1 MRERRFRP
9 PVATYRLQLGP
20 GFGFAEA
27 EQVVPYFE
35 RLGVSHVYLSPIFA
49 AVPGST
55 HGYDVVDHGSVNPEL
70 GGLAGFYRFARAL
83 RDRGM
88 GLILDIVPNHVGVR
102 GRNPWWWDVL
112 QFGPRSPYADYFD
125 IEWSGRPEL
134 PAGVLVYPVLG
145 RPFGIALEA
154 GELRLELHEG
164 EPVVAY
170 YEHVFP
176 LAPET
181 LRDAIGLPPLEIERE
196 LQDPAALPAFA
207 EALETMRSGDLEAV
221 RLALER
227 FRRILREEPALRR
240 YVESRLSALNG
251 TVGDPRSF
259 DALDQLLS
267 RQHYRLAYWRV
278 SAEEI
283 NYRRFFDIND
293 LAAIRVEHPPVFEAV
308 HRLLLEF
315 VRGGLVSGV
324 RVDHVDGL
332 YDPTRY
338 LERLHAALQAA
349 AAEAGAGPVRIYV
362 EKILALDEQL
372 PEAWPVEGTTGYD
385 FLAHADGL
393 FVDRAQARELTAVYE
408 EFVGGRVSYGDL
420 AFRARLQVARESFAG
435 EVSVLAL
442 MLHRLAKRERRYRDT
457 TLGSL
462 REAIEAALAAMPVY
476 RTYMPDDE
484 PAAGDRELIA
494 RALAEAARRRPA
506 LPREAFEFLREVL
519 LLERRREL
527 DAEEV
532 AQRVHFRR
540 KFQQLSSPMMAK
552 GIEDTTF
559 FRYNRL
565 LSLNEVGN
573 EPERFGVSVEEAH
586 EFFAA
591 RAARYPGAM
600 SATSTHDTKRSE
612 SVRARLHVLAS
623 IPRVWRR
630 EVRAWSRM
638 NAPGRST
645 LHGEP
650 VPEPNVEYYLFQT
663 LVGAWEGLPVTR
675 TFRER
680 MHEHLTKA
688 LREMKEATAWSRI
701 DERYEAACH
710 AYLERALSRTSR
722 AFLRRLDAF
731 VRSIVP
737 AATAVELGLTT
748 LKLTAPGVPDIYQGT
763 ELPRLALTDP
773 DNRRPVPFDAY
784 AEALASAERW
794 ESPPSPTH
802 RLAKLWLTRT
812 LLRLRAQSAALTE
825 GGYARLDVSGEAGHR
840 FFGFLRETGSERV
853 LVCICRLPWGLVDE
867 EGQPSGES
875 LQRTAVV
882 LPSGAWRD
890 VLSPRRMWSGGTVTV
905 SELLDR
911 FPVAVLRE
919 ESAGR

>member
-1 MRERRFRP
+1 MSSRRFQV
-9 PVATYRLQLGP
+9 PVATYRLQLRP
-20 GFGFAEA
+20 GFGFQEA
-27 EQVVPYFE
+27 EGVLPYLE

-70 GGLAGFYRFARAL
+70 GGLAGFYRFAQAL

-154 GELRLELHEG
+154 GEIRLALDDG
-164 EPVVAY
+164 EPVVTY
-170 YEHVFP
+170 YDHVFP

-181 LRDAIGLPPLEIERE
+181 LRDAIGLPPLEVERE
-196 LQDPAALPAFA
+196 LRDPAALPAFA
-207 EALETMRSGDLEAV
+207 EALEAMRSADVEAA

-227 FRRILREEPALRR
+227 FRRLIQDEPALRA
-240 YVESRLSALNG
+240 YVESRLLALNG
-251 TVGDPRSF
+251 SVGDPRSF
-259 DALDQLLS
+259 DPLDDLLG

-338 LERLHAALQAA
+338 LERLHTALQSA
-349 AAEAGAGPVRIYV
+349 AAEAGVGPVRIYV

-372 PEAWPVEGTTGYD
+372 PEPWPVEGTTGYD

-393 FVDRAQARELTAVYE
+393 FVDRAQAREATAVYE
-408 EFVGGRVSYGDL
+408 EFVGARLGYGEL
-420 AFRARLQVARESFAG
+420 AFRARLQVAREAFAG
-435 EVSVLAL
+435 EISVLAL

-462 REAIEAALAAMPVY
+462 REAIEAVLAAMPVY

-484 PAAGDRELIA
+484 PAARDRELIS

-506 LPREAFEFLREVL
+506 LTPEALEFLREVL

-527 DAEEV
+527 DAEEL

-573 EPERFGVSVEEAH
+573 EPERFGVSADEAH
-586 EFFAA
+586 AFFAE
-591 RAARYPGAM
+591 RAARYPRAM

-612 SVRARLHVLAS
+612 SVRARLHLLSS
-623 IPRVWRR
+623 IPRIWRR

-675 TFRER
+675 AFRER

-701 DERYEAACH
+701 DDRYEAACH
-710 AYLERALSRTSR
+710 AYLERALSRTNR

-731 VRSIVP
+731 VRSIAP
-737 AATAVELGLTT
+737 AAAAIELGLTA

-763 ELPRLALTDP
+763 ELPRLMLTDP
-773 DNRRPVPFDAY
+773 DNRRPVAFESY
-784 AEALASAERW
+784 AEALAEVESW
-794 ESPPSPTH
+794 PSPPAPTH
-802 RLAKLWLTRT
+802 QLAKLWLTRT
-812 LLRLRAQSAALTE
+812 LLHLRSTSAALSE
-825 GGYARLDVSGEAGHR
+825 GTYSRLDPRGEDAHR
-840 FFGFLRETGSERV
+840 FFAFVREARGERV
-853 LVCICRLPWGLVDE
+853 LVCICRLPWGLVDA
-867 EGQPSGES
+867 EGRPSGEA
-875 LQRTAVV
+875 LERTILP
-882 LPSGAWRD
+882 LPSAAGWRD
-890 VLSPRRMWSGGTVTV
+890 MLSPARMCAGGEVPA
-905 SELLDR
+905 SDLLNR

-919 ESAGR
+919 ES